1 MRIERIWEDLA
12 NAIVLR
18 AVEDYRDA
26 RWLVRNLPD
35 QFEARQTI
43 VDVEEFLLSPWFALL
58 TDVDGEW
65 LLKRLKEEVVCR
77 SKRI

>member
-18 AVEDYRDA
+18 AVEDYREA
-26 RWLVRNLPD
+26 RWLVRNYPD
-35 QFEARQTI
+35 QYEARKTI
-43 VDVEEFLLSPWFALL
+43 LEVEEFLVASWFEML
-58 TDVDGEW
+58 TNIDGEL

-77 SKRI
+77 PKRI